1 MSSPLDCSSVS
12 VNAIVDELF
21 NLGIT
26 SGINYS
32 KKTNL
37 KVLVSGDN
45 VTAQISTFQEA
56 GLMPLLQE
64 NLRRSGYVVPTPVQK
79 NTIPAIMAGRDVM
92 VAAQTGSGKIGAFMI
107 PIVHKL
113 MSFKPEASSTHCLSP
128 QALILAPSRDL
139 ALTIIN
145 EARKF
150 VQGTKIKIELV
161 CHGMKT
167 ELLKKL
173 KKGCNILVATPSRLS
188 DYIDMCRVNFK
199 QIQWLVFYE
208 TGILMENYVKS
219 NRITKCLDKQ
229 NMPDKSRRQT
239 LAFSVALPEHIQVA
253 LGMEFMGSDYLF
265 ISVPWMFNICGDS
278 EMLFYKTGDPE
289 KMEKVVEILK
299 ATEQS
304 SNDKTLIFVENYS
317 DVCFLL
323 AYLTGQGLS
332 VTGIHKDLPQ
342 IERGNALYDF
352 KNEVIPILV
361 ITDEFSRGLDL
372 FGIAHVINYDM
383 PREKE
388 QLYTVDKFLN
398 RLKYLRRGEKPGKA
412 TSLYDPVMD
421 MHAVSHLSKS
431 GISLPDW
438 LVEEAEESSGITSDY
453 DDEW

>member
-113 MSFKPEASSTHCLSP
+113 MSSKLEASSAHYLSP

-139 ALTIIN
+139 AMIIVK
-145 EARKF
+145 EARKL
-150 VQGTKIKIELV
+150 VQGTKIKIDVV

-173 KKGCNILVATPSRLS
+173 KNGCNILVATPSRLS

-199 QIQWLVFYE
+199 RIQWLVFYE
-208 TGILMENYVKS
+208 TGILMENYVKTYK
-219 NRITKCLDKQ
+219 ITKCLEQQ
-229 NMPDKSRRQT
+229 NMPDKNRRQT
-239 LAFSVALPEHIQVA
+239 IALSVAFPEHIQVA
-253 LGMEFMGSDYLF
+253 AMEFLGSDYLF
-265 ISVPWMFNICGDS
+265 ISVPWKFDICGDP
-278 EMLFYKTGDPE
+278 EMLFFKAGDLE
-289 KMEKVVEILK
+289 KREKVVELLK

-304 SNDKTLIFVENYS
+304 PKDKTLIFVKRYS
-317 DVCFLL
+317 DIFFLL
-323 AYLTGQGLS
+323 EYLTGEGLS
-332 VTGIHKDLPQ
+332 ATGIHKDMSQL
-342 IERGNALYDF
+342 EREDALYDF

-372 FGIAHVINYDM
+372 FGVAHVINYDL
-383 PREKE
+383 PCEE
-388 QLYTVDKFLN
+388 EEFYATDKFLH
-398 RLKYLRRGEKPGKA
+398 RLQHLRRGERPGKA
-412 TSLYDPVMD
+412 TSLYDPVID
-421 MHAVSHLSKS
+421 MPAVSHLSKS

-438 LVEEAEESSGITSDY
+438 LVEEVEESSCIISDY